1 MGMDEV
7 LAQFDDGQL
16 LAGIDA
22 AVDALTDDRLRLP
35 SDRERLALLLA
46 SVRVVSRLQVW
57 QQRLAAQIEASE
69 AAWREHGT
77 SATSWLAEATRLTPR
92 EARRMI
98 RCGEGLER
106 FPTVAE
112 AAERGDVLASQ
123 AESVTAVLAQLP
135 EEFPAETV
143 AEGEALMV
151 EFAQTHNAAE
161 LRRLSS
167 HLVEVLSPETADA
180 LEAKRAEEEHRRA
193 IADRY
198 FHLGSDG
205 HGSTLLRGSLP
216 KLQGESLAQIIDA
229 YVAEQKRA
237 LDALDPLSP
246 RPSIGMRR
254 ADALVALL
262 ERHQQRE
269 LAPTHGG
276 DRPRVVVTLS
286 WDELVA
292 LCAGAK
298 AAQPQ
303 VRLLGSRELLS
314 PSVARQLLCDAD
326 VLPVVLGGG
335 SLPLDVGR
343 SQRLVTP
350 AIRAA
355 LELRD
360 RGCIFPGCDVA
371 PRDCHAHHI
380 LPWWAGGLTALGNLV
395 LVCPHHHGIVE
406 PSHDPTADR
415 WQVRLRGDGVSEVL
429 PPRRVDPTR
438 RPRLHARFR
447 GRCPDTS

>member
-1 MGMDEV
+1 MDEV
-7 LAQFDDGQL
+7 LAQLDDGRS
-16 LAGIDA
+16 LAEIDA

-35 SDRERLALLLA
+35 TDGERLALLLA

-77 SATSWLAEATRLTPR
+77 SATSWLAEAARLTPR

-112 AAERGDVLASQ
+112 AAGRGDVLASQ

-143 AEGEALMV
+143 TEGEALMV

-193 IADRY
+193 MANRY
-198 FHLGSDG
+198 LYLGGDG
-205 HGSTLLRGSLP
+205 QGSMFIRGSLP
-216 KLQGESLAQIIDA
+216 KLQGESLAQIIEA

-237 LDALDPLSP
+237 LDALDPLGP

-262 ERHQQRE
+262 ERHAQRE

-292 LCAGAK
+292 LCAGQHP
-298 AAQPQ
+298 AANPR
-303 VRLLGSRELLS
+303 VRLLGTGELLS
-314 PSVARQLLCDAD
+314 PRVGRQLLCDAD

-335 SLPLDVGR
+335 SQPLDVGR
-343 SQRLVTP
+343 AQRLVTP

-360 RGCIFPGCDVA
+360 RGCVFPGCDVA

-380 LPWWAGGLTALGNLV
+380 VPWWAGGMTALWNLV

-406 PSHDPTADR
+406 PGHDPAADR
-415 WQVRLRGDGVSEVL
+415 WQVRLRDDGTPEVL
-429 PPRRVDPTR
+429 PPRRVDR
-438 RPRLHARFR
+438 AQRARLHARFHA
-447 GRCPDTS
+447 RCPDTS